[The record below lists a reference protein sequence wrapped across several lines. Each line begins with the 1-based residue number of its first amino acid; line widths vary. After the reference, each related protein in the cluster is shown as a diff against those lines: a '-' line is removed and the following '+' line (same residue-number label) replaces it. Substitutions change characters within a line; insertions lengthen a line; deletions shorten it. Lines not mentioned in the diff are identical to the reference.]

1 MLKKIILANPHGYC
15 PGVERAIN
23 IVEKALEK
31 YGRPIYVRHEIV
43 HNEHVI
49 KSLERKGVIFVD
61 SLDLVPDNS
70 LVIFSAH
77 GVPPS
82 VIEKAKIRN
91 LKVNDATCP
100 LVNKVHLEAIKYHS
114 LGYSII
120 LIGKKGHQEVIGTLG
135 YAPMHLVENIEDVS
149 NLNIVNDKKIIYL
162 TQTTLSLDDTKEMV
176 DALNV
181 KFPHIQSPPLGDIC
195 FATQNR
201 QNAVK
206 KMAELTNLILI
217 VGSDTSSNSKRLVE
231 TAKLAGVE
239 SHLINDKSHIKG
251 EWFDNINAVGITSG
265 ASAPERLVIEVV
277 NHIQELFP
285 DAIVQGIRHKEED
298 VSFSLPKEL

>member
-31 YGRPIYVRHEIV
+31 YGKPIYVRHEIV

-49 KSLERKGVIFVD
+49 DSLKKKGVVFID
-61 SLDLVPDNS
+61 NLDQIPNDS

-82 VIEKAKIRN
+82 VIEKAKKRN
-91 LKVNDATCP
+91 LKINDATCP
-100 LVNKVHLEAIKYHS
+100 LVNKVHLEAIKYNS

-135 YAPMHLVENIEDVS
+135 YAPMHLVEKVDDVS
-149 NLNIVNDKKIIYL
+149 KLNIPNNDKIICL
-162 TQTTLSLDDTKEMV
+162 TQTTLSLDDTKEIV
-176 DALNV
+176 DALKI
-181 KFPHIQSPPLGDIC
+181 KFPHLQYPPLGDIC

-217 VGSDTSSNSKRLVE
+217 VGSETSSNSKRLVE
-231 TAKLAGVE
+231 TAKLAGVNAY
-239 SHLINDKSHIKG
+239 LINDRSHIKE
-251 EWFDNINAVGITSG
+251 EWFDNIDAVGITSG
-265 ASAPERLVIEVV
+265 ASAPEKLVIEVV
-277 NHIQELFP
+277 NHIQDLFP
-285 DAIVQGIRHKEED
+285 NAKIEGIRYKQED
-298 VSFSLPKEL
+298 VTFSLPKEL